1 MAVLV
6 VSSRVKASRDSQN
19 LSELTKASKDVT
31 ECVGAVVA
39 TSKNCGQQ
47 LEDNQEL
54 DFTKLSIH
62 QAKTKEMEIQVKVLE
77 LEQSLLMERRK
88 LASVRRQNYQS
99 E

>member
-1 MAVLV
+1 M
-6 VSSRVKASRDSQN
+6 SSRVKAPRDSQN
-19 LSELTKASKDVT
+19 LSELTKASKNVT

-39 TSKNCGQQ
+39 TSKEGSQQ
-47 LEDNQEL
+47 LEESQEL

-77 LEQSLLMERRK
+77 LEQSLQMERRK
-88 LASVRRQNYQS
+88 LAAVRRQNYQS